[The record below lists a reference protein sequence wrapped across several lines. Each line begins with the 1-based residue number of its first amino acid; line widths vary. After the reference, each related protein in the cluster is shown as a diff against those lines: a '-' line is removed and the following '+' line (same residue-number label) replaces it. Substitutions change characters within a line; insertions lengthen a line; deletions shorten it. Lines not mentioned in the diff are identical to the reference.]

1 MQMKATVRY
10 HYTLIRKAK
19 RKKSDKINADEK
31 AENPEHSYAAEGNVR
46 QHSHSGKVWWFLK
59 SLNIL

>member
-1 MQMKATVRY
+1 MKATVRC

-31 AENPEHSYAAEGNVR
+31 AENPERSYAAEGNVKTA
-46 QHSHSGKVWWFLK
+46 QPLWK
-59 SLNIL
+59 SLVVS